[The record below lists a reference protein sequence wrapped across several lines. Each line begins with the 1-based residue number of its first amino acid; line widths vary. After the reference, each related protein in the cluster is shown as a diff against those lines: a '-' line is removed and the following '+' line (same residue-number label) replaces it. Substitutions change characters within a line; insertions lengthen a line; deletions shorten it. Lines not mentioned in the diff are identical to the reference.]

1 MDLGEEQ
8 ACDACKG
15 GGVETRKKEKEKQ
28 KQRREAKGEKETA
41 KGKKKGCEMK
51 GQRKY

>member
-8 ACDACKG
+8 ACKG
-15 GGVETRKKEKEKQ
+15 GGVEKREKEKEKQ
-28 KQRREAKGEKETA
+28 KQRREEKEIA

>member
-15 GGVETRKKEKEKQ
+15 GGVEKREKEKEKQ
-28 KQRREAKGEKETA
+28 KQRREEKETA

>member
-8 ACDACKG
+8 ACKG
-15 GGVETRKKEKEKQ
+15 GGVEKREKEKEKQ
-28 KQRREAKGEKETA
+28 KQRREAKETA